1 MKLKVYSLIFFLN
14 AYLSGLLVPV
24 LSLLLLQKGATISNL
39 SIILGLYAFTVV
51 ALELPTGI
59 IADVFGRKNSFC
71 LSIIISIMSLLTFL
85 TGKGFIF
92 LCIGIMLYGLSRALS
107 SGSFEAM
114 FIDYYID
121 NYGKDKLH
129 NITTRLGVLEALGMS
144 AGALSGGYFPEIS
157 NAYFA
162 SLGTYD
168 LNLIIRIALASV
180 VAILSF
186 AFIQEDKIHNKEE
199 RVTLKQHII
208 NSSEIVTKNSTV
220 ICIFI
225 SVFSTGFFLSS
236 LETYWQPHFITLLPS
251 ENSMKLLGLM
261 AFLYFASAT
270 LGSIASNK
278 IIKKYK
284 FSSANMYIV
293 IRALLSVAIAV
304 TALQTNIPVFMSSYA
319 IIYLFFGMASVPEGV
334 ILNAEIPNNVRASVL
349 SVNSLVLQVGGL
361 SGSLLYSILIRHISI
376 PAIWM
381 LSSSIV
387 LLTVVV
393 ISKILLKKA
402 PSSVINEQT
411 NI

>member
-293 IRALLSVAIAV
+293 IRVLLSVAIAV